1 MSGNARIL
9 VADDDAMVRGIMRA
23 VLARSGY
30 SITEAVDGEDA
41 VRQSLAESFDLL
53 LLDHN
58 MPKLSGWEA
67 WAEIRHKKPD
77 SKLLLLSGGL
87 VPAAQ
92 EDGSRVR
99 VLAKPF
105 ENRELVGI
113 VGEMLANGH
122 SQADGSK

>member
-23 VLARSGY
+23 VLARCGY

-41 VRQSLAESFDLL
+41 VRQALAATFELL

-67 WAEIRHKKPD
+67 WTEVRHKKPD
-77 SKLLLLSGGL
+77 LKLVLLSGGL
-87 VPAAQ
+87 VPGAQ
-92 EDGSRVR
+92 EDGRVR

-105 ENRELVGI
+105 ENRELVGV

-122 SQADGSK
+122 SQANGNK